1 MASGSTV
8 ESKEG
13 MDGILLD
20 LHLERLAQLCSG
32 NAHETGQVQ
41 LAPQPQVSPQR
52 QPARRAALL
61 SWHPH
66 AQVAPAQEP
75 QLQGGVF
82 FVI

>member
-1 MASGSTV
+1 MAAPGRLAGNPAEFPWA
-8 ESKEG
+8 ESKNSAARDEPG
-13 MDGILLD
+13 TGPY
-20 LHLERLAQLCSG
+20 EA
-32 NAHETGQVQ
+32 GQVQ
-41 LAPQPQVSPQR
+41 AAPQPQVSPQR

-75 QLQGGVF
+75 QQRVVF